1 MNPPDCIFLSI
12 AETNDFS
19 FYGTHIVR
27 TVVCF
32 QQRKKLPIKTSAT
45 VQSVHRTKWLSAR
58 NISKINA
65 QHKIRDLETGASGM
79 KIKIPELA
87 GARVVVAV

>member
-12 AETNDFS
+12 AETNEFS

-32 QQRKKLPIKTSAT
+32 QQREAAIKGSARA
-45 VQSVHRTKWLSAR
+45 QSVHRTR
-58 NISKINA
+58 
-65 QHKIRDLETGASGM
+65 
-79 KIKIPELA
+79 
-87 GARVVVAV
+87 

>member
-32 QQRKKLPIKTSAT
+32 VSFSAKTT
-45 VQSVHRTKWLSAR
+45 P
-58 NISKINA
+58 
-65 QHKIRDLETGASGM
+65 GY
-79 KIKIPELA
+79 A
-87 GARVVVAV
+87 GECKEII